1 MKKVCLLVLI
11 VGISVL
17 RTKAQGTVR
26 MRVIEND
33 FGIWAYQQHNS
44 ICKLVYDKIEA
55 KQLASY
61 NAKNLKESNTE
72 SFGKLKSEAVVFIAT
87 DPDDPTFGFD
97 TTVLEPQS
105 ENYYFFK
112 QSGEYLLL
120 KPFKEKTNLLKIKL
134 IIYKKYN
141 IKLNI
146 DIFNLPTKT
155 RKTVIKDINFY
166 YENNKDDIEQD
177 FNKLNINM
185 KKLFNDVIFFD

>member
-1 MKKVCLLVLI
+1 MIKLI
-11 VGISVL
+11 NI
-17 RTKAQGTVR
+17 
-26 MRVIEND
+26 
-33 FGIWAYQQHNS
+33 
-44 ICKLVYDKIEA
+44 
-55 KQLASY
+55 
-61 NAKNLKESNTE
+61 
-72 SFGKLKSEAVVFIAT
+72 
-87 DPDDPTFGFD
+87 
-97 TTVLEPQS
+97 
-105 ENYYFFK
+105 
-112 QSGEYLLL
+112 
-120 KPFKEKTNLLKIKL
+120 EKTILLKIKL

>member
-1 MKKVCLLVLI
+1 MI
-11 VGISVL
+11 
-17 RTKAQGTVR
+17 
-26 MRVIEND
+26 
-33 FGIWAYQQHNS
+33 
-44 ICKLVYDKIEA
+44 KL
-55 KQLASY
+55 
-61 NAKNLKESNTE
+61 SN
-72 SFGKLKSEAVVFIAT
+72 I
-87 DPDDPTFGFD
+87 
-97 TTVLEPQS
+97 
-105 ENYYFFK
+105 
-112 QSGEYLLL
+112 
-120 KPFKEKTNLLKIKL
+120 EKTNLLKIKL